1 LLNISLYYG
10 FYHEYEY
17 EIEYHNNKKTG
28 FEYVPVP
35 RLNITDPLN
44 TKNNM
49 GGKNTNVYKLKN
61 MFRTIYYGMHKN
73 INEGTTLQHILEMA
87 KIIL

>member
-1 LLNISLYYG
+1 
-10 FYHEYEY
+10 
-17 EIEYHNNKKTG
+17 
-28 FEYVPVP
+28 VPVP

-49 GGKNTNVYKLKN
+49 GGKNTDVYKLKN
-61 MFRTIYYGMHKN
+61 MFRTIYYGMHKR
-73 INEGTTLQHILEMA
+73 INEGTTLQHILEIA